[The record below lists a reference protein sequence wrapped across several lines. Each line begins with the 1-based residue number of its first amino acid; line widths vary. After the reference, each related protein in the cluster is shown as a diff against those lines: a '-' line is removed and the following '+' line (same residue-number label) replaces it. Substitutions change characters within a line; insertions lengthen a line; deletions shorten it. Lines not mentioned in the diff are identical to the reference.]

1 MELIYWFSSDS
12 LKLSWGPKSTQ
23 IFRFIVIS
31 CLNLLSLIILK
42 SFQLKTCKPFDQR
55 RSEKFF
61 KQSQTGRAALLT
73 FNNTRRKERREE
85 PRSDTKLGNWEH
97 QIQSGVIFQISNHS
111 LETITDNAMDLY
123 DEALPQLF
131 PSYYIYSRGYHN
143 SSTFQTH

>member
-42 SFQLKTCKPFDQR
+42 SFQLNLKPANLLI
-55 RSEKFF
+55 SEGVRN
-61 KQSQTGRAALLT
+61 GRAALLT

-131 PSYYIYSRGYHN
+131 PSCYIYSLGYNN
-143 SSTFQTH
+143 SSNFQTH